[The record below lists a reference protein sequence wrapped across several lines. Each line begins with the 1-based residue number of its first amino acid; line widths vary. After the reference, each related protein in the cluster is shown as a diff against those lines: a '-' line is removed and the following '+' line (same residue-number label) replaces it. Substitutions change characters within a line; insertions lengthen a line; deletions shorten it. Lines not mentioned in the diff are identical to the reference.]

1 MLWEGWMWG
10 SIRAVQ
16 SSVSGL
22 GRKSRRCLETVP
34 VALALLVAVLVWA
47 APAIAAP
54 VGTVTEF
61 PLPASDAGAESIAA
75 GPEGDIWLSVFSFE
89 DNKIIQVTPR
99 GAVAAEHKLPGSRLP
114 ESLAFAENGDL
125 WVQESA
131 AGEPDEYMGL
141 LTPGGSFQQ
150 ITLPFLDGAHSEDME
165 GSELAGLGEDAWF
178 TGFEGSHGESE
189 LNELTPGG
197 DVSKF
202 KISGEFKFESGPAS
216 GPLTVGPDGALW
228 IIAPSTLVCKTPCE
242 YIKSRIDRIS
252 TGGGVSSFAIA
263 ADTEQDEHIPNSI
276 AAGPDGNVWFTEL
289 DASEI
294 GRITP
299 TGTITEFPLPSG
311 SRPVDIAAGP
321 DGNLWFTEDDGK
333 IGRMSPT
340 GAITEFELPNSYAAA
355 ANKIVAGPE
364 GNMWFSQPNAGEFG
378 EIATGGTPPP
388 APKAETPPPP
398 PSPPPTNEDGA
409 GIPPAS
415 CAQSSIHFS
424 VLTAHAG
431 CFVKHGSTWDSS
443 GRVRINGVDITPQKG
458 VNVEI
463 DPSKLSL
470 SVKLASVDLG
480 SLLVYEG
487 PMHVD
492 LGSPFR
498 LKVPSETKIK
508 GIALE
513 GELLLEPTSAGM
525 DVTANAMVGEQ
536 EGPNVT
542 GEIKLQVTNT
552 RGLVLEHLKLTV
564 GEIELAKP
572 KGLKIEKAELTYEH
586 GSTGDVWAGAVS
598 VALPEPL
605 PGVEGKLAITNGRLS
620 EIGVVVSTINKPIGE
635 IVYLQKLGLDVDW
648 EPNVAVTGTLGLS
661 AGPIL
666 DGLEAP
672 LAELEATLA
681 VEFAQPTVITA
692 TGNLTLIGK
701 VPLANGEAKWTLP
714 DHFEFHG
721 EASLE
726 EGPASIR
733 VAGYGLVSNEGFAFK
748 GEGEISVP
756 DVSGA
761 GLAYMSE
768 KGLTGCAS
776 VSTGPLTVYGGFG
789 YHWGGELELWADNCE
804 MLKFKTAA
812 HLSSATNGPVSFTV
826 PSGQAE
832 TLIGARGEGG
842 YPSYTLTSPH
852 GHIISRTGGEQG
864 AVGPGGYR
872 WVTDPTKNGTYVLLG
887 KPEPGTWT
895 LTPLAGSPPIDW
907 TASALSAPPAKV
919 KTRVIRHGHR
929 DLLEWSANP
938 APGQTLRFEEVGRRT
953 ADVILRT
960 SKAHGQILFTPA
972 NTGAGEGRHLQIEVA
987 MSGLPRKILTGASF
1001 SVSAPPRPLAPRHV
1015 SIYRRGRGVLISWT
1029 PPTGARTVEV
1039 LVTSSDGRRER
1050 FRVNARQHS
1059 LSFPNVIAPAHL
1071 TVSITAL
1078 ATDGVKSKPRLA
1090 HALFASPAA
1099 HPKKRRRGRH

>member
-1 MLWEGWMWG
+1 
-10 SIRAVQ
+10 
-16 SSVSGL
+16 
-22 GRKSRRCLETVP
+22 VP
-34 VALALLVAVLVWA
+34 VSVALPLLVAVLAYA
-47 APAIAAP
+47 APALAAP

-61 PLPASDAGAESIAA
+61 PLPVSDRGAETIAA
-75 GPEGDIWLSVFSFE
+75 GPEGDLWLSVFSDE
-89 DNKIIQVTPR
+89 NNKIIQVTPR
-99 GAVAAEHKLPGSRLP
+99 GTISAEHELPESRLP
-114 ESLAFAENGDL
+114 ESLAFTKNGDL

-131 AGEPDEYMGL
+131 PGAEGEFIGL

-150 ITLPFLDGAHSEDME
+150 ITFPAGIDAAHLGDRDGN
-165 GSELAGLGEDAWF
+165 ELAGLGEDVWF
-178 TGFEGSHGESE
+178 TGFEGSKGVSE

-202 KISGEFKFESGPAS
+202 KISGEFKYAS
-216 GPLTVGPDGALW
+216 GPITAGPDGALW
-228 IIAPSTLVCKTPCE
+228 VIAQSSVLCKTPCE

-252 TGGGVSSFAIA
+252 TGGGVSSFEVS
-263 ADTEQDEHIPNSI
+263 ADTEGDQHVPNSI
-276 AAGPDGNVWFTEL
+276 AAGPDGNVWFTEVN
-289 DASEI
+289 ANEI

-299 TGTITEFPLPSG
+299 SGTITEFPLPPNSG
-311 SRPVDIAAGP
+311 PVDIAAGP
-321 DGNLWFTEDDGK
+321 DGNLWFTEEESQK
-333 IGRMSPT
+333 IGRITPS
-340 GAITEFELPNSYAAA
+340 GVITEFELPIDEEPS
-355 ANKIVAGPE
+355 KIVAGPE
-364 GNMWFSQPNAGEFG
+364 GNMWFSEPNDNSIG
-378 EIATGGTPPP
+378 EIVTGAAVAPAP
-388 APKAETPPPP
+388 APKAEAPPPP
-398 PSPPPTNEDGA
+398 PPPTTNEDGA

-415 CAQSSIHFS
+415 CAKSSIHFS

-431 CFVKHGSTWDSS
+431 CFVKHGSSWDSS

-458 VNVEI
+458 GNVEV
-463 DPSKLSL
+463 DPSKLTL
-470 SVKLASVDLG
+470 SAKLASVDLG

-487 PMHVD
+487 PLHLN
-492 LGSPFR
+492 LGAPFR
-498 LKVPSETKIK
+498 LKVPSETKLK
-508 GIALE
+508 GIALA

-525 DVTANAMVGEQ
+525 EVTANAMVGEQ

-542 GEIKLQVTNT
+542 GEIKLDVTNS
-552 RGLVLEHLKLTV
+552 RGLVLEHLKLAV

-586 GSTGDVWAGAVS
+586 SSIGDVWAGAVS

-620 EIGVVVSTINKPIGE
+620 EIGVTVSSINKPIGE
-635 IVYLQKLGLDVDW
+635 VVYLQKLGLDVDW
-648 EPNVAVTGTLGLS
+648 VPNVTVTGTLGLS

-692 TGNLTLIGK
+692 TGNVTLIGK

-714 DHFEFHG
+714 DRFEFHG

-733 VAGYGLVSNEGFAFK
+733 VAGYGLVSHEGFAFK

-756 DVSGA
+756 GVSGA

-768 KGLTGCAS
+768 KGVTGCAE

-789 YHWGGELELWADNCE
+789 YHWGGELELWAENCE
-804 MLKFKTAA
+804 MLKFKTSA
-812 HLSSATNGPVSFTV
+812 HLASVTSGPVSFTV
-826 PSGQAE
+826 PAGHSE
-832 TLIGARGEGG
+832 TLIGARGVGG
-842 YPSYTLTSPH
+842 YPAYTLTSPH
-852 GHIISRTGGEQG
+852 GQVISRAGAEQG
-864 AVGPGGYR
+864 AIGAGGYR

-887 KPEPGTWT
+887 KPERGTWT

-919 KTRVIRHGHR
+919 KTKIVRRGHR
-929 DLLEWSANP
+929 DLLKWNASSV
-938 APGQTLRFEEVGRRT
+938 PGQTLRFEEVGRRT
-953 ADVILRT
+953 ADVILKT

-972 NTGAGEGRHLQIEVA
+972 STGSGEARHLQIEVS
-987 MSGLPRKILTGASF
+987 MNGLPRKILTGASF
-1001 SVSAPPRPLAPRHV
+1001 VVPAPPRPLAPRHV
-1015 SIYRRGRGVLISWT
+1015 SITRRGRGVLISWT
-1029 PPTGARTVEV
+1029 PPTGARTLQV

-1050 FRVNARQHS
+1050 FRVNARHHS

-1071 TVSITAL
+1071 TVSVTAL
-1078 ATDGVKSKPRLA
+1078 APDGVKSKARLA
-1090 HALFASPAA
+1090 HALFASRAA
-1099 HPKKRRRGRH
+1099 HPKKRRRGHR